1 MSESKDH
8 PIRTHLTS
16 LKEINDLNKRLL
28 EVAQPKA
35 VYGEPIT
42 QGEYV
47 ILPAAEVFVATGV
60 AYGFATGGGG
70 PKKRTAKV
78 ESEEGNTDSQ
88 LKGGGGGGSGGT
100 ANGRPVAVISV
111 GPQGVEVKPV
121 VDVTKIGLALLTT
134 LGSMGLMFLRLKR
147 KS

>member
-1 MSESKDH
+1 MSESKDN
-8 PIRTHLTS
+8 PLRTHLTS
-16 LKEINDLNKRLL
+16 LEEINDLNKRLL

-35 VYGEPIT
+35 VFGEPIT

-47 ILPAAEVFVATGV
+47 ILPAAEIFVATGV
-60 AYGFATGGGG
+60 GYGFATGGEG
-70 PKKRTAKV
+70 PKKRTANV
-78 ESEEGNTDSQ
+78 ELGQGNADSQ

-111 GPQGVEVKPV
+111 GPQGVEIKPV
-121 VDVTKIGLALLTT
+121 VDMTKIGLALLTT
-134 LGSMGLMFLRLKR
+134 LGSMGLMFLRLKG